1 MSDVLLFQTVDD
13 GEVEVM
19 NGVVTLTD
27 LPGSAAYISL
37 FGGNQDGAAWWAD
50 PGITS
55 RTQQLLDELPPTS
68 GNLLRLADA
77 VKTDLTWMTA
87 DPYGWTVET
96 SAFIPALNRVTLVA
110 DINGTAYQFTQEWN
124 A

>member
-1 MSDVLLFQTVDD
+1 MSDVLLFQTPDD
-13 GEVEVM
+13 GDIEVV
-19 NGVVTLTD
+19 NGVVTLTE

-37 FGGNQDGAAWWAD
+37 FGGNQDGSAWWAD
-50 PGITS
+50 EGMTGL
-55 RTQQLLDELPPTS
+55 TQQLLDELPPTS

-77 VKTDLTWMTA
+77 MSTDLAWMKA
-87 DPYGWTVET
+87 PPYGWKVST

>member
-1 MSDVLLFQTVDD
+1 MSDVLLFQTPDD
-13 GEVEVM
+13 GDIEVV
-19 NGVVTLTD
+19 NGVVTLTE

-37 FGGNQDGAAWWAD
+37 FGGNQDGSAWWAD
-50 PGITS
+50 EGMTS

-77 VKTDLTWMTA
+77 VSADLAWMKA
-87 DPYGWTVET
+87 PPYSWTVST

-110 DINGTAYQFTQEWN
+110 DINGTAYQFTQEWT

>member
-1 MSDVLLFQTVDD
+1 MSDVLLFQTPDD
-13 GEVEVM
+13 GEVEAV

-37 FGGNQDGAAWWAD
+37 FGGNQEGATWWAD
-50 PGITS
+50 ESMTS

-68 GNLLRLADA
+68 GNLLRLSDA
-77 VKTDLTWMTA
+77 MSTDLAWMTA
-87 DPYGWTVET
+87 APYGWTVAT
-96 SAFIPALNRVTLVA
+96 SAFIPALNRVTLVV
-110 DINGTAYQFTQEWN
+110 DINGTAYQFTQEWT

>member
-1 MSDVLLFQTVDD
+1 MSDVLLFQTPDD
-13 GEVEVM
+13 GDIEVV
-19 NGVVTLTD
+19 NGVVTLTG

-37 FGGNQDGAAWWAD
+37 FGGNQDGTAWWAD
-50 PGITS
+50 ADMTS

-68 GNLLRLADA
+68 GNLLRLSDAMSADLA
-77 VKTDLTWMTA
+77 WMTTA
-87 DPYGWTVET
+87 PYGWEVAT

-110 DINGTAYQFTQEWN
+110 DINGTAYQFTQEWQ

>member
-13 GEVEVM
+13 GEIEAV
-19 NGVVTLTD
+19 NGVITLSD
-27 LPGSAAYISL
+27 LPGSAAFISL
-37 FGGNQDGAAWWAD
+37 FGGNQDGSTWWGDAAM
-50 PGITS
+50 TS

-68 GNLLRLADA
+68 GNLLRLTDA
-77 VKTDLTWMTA
+77 MRRDLAWMTQA
-87 DPYGWTVET
+87 PYGWAVET
-96 SAFIPALNRVTLVA
+96 AAFIPALNRVTLTA

>member
-1 MSDVLLFQTVDD
+1 MSDVLLFQTPDD
-13 GEVEVM
+13 GDIEVV
-19 NGVVTLTD
+19 NGVVTLTE

-37 FGGNQDGAAWWAD
+37 FGGNQDGSAWWAD
-50 PGITS
+50 EGMTS
-55 RTQQLLDELPPTS
+55 QTQQLLDDLPPTS

-77 VKTDLTWMTA
+77 VKTDLAWMTQA
-87 DPYGWTVET
+87 PYGWTVAT
-96 SAFIPALNRVTLVA
+96 SAFIPALNSVTLVA

>member
-1 MSDVLLFQTVDD
+1 MSDVLIFQTVDD
-13 GEVEVM
+13 GEVEVV
-19 NGVVTLTD
+19 NGVVSLTD

-50 PGITS
+50 DGMTS

-77 VKTDLTWMTA
+77 MSTDLAWMTA
-87 DPYGWTVET
+87 APYSWTVNT